1 VSLFTLLLTIWYP
14 PEFPELPQWY
24 SEWKE
29 FANVLSCPL
38 DPFFRNDC
46 FNGKDIERD
55 SSLVPYFM
63 SSNKTCGY
71 SNDATGVVKHYSST
85 SDNIWVDVPNDYTLI
100 FWHPHPE
107 TDSLD
112 PRPLYSYDGYIS
124 YDTMGFEKI
133 TIDNRE
139 AWRIR
144 GKWWWVTC
152 DGYVHVSGSFTN
164 YFIPTEKLD
173 YRITCLS
180 RFYLNSQMGPDPSGI
195 EHYPDRIAELEQA
208 VEQTFKPK
216 EEILQPIADTHI
228 FLGPPLPA
236 GYSNWRKRLTL
247 CNEER
252 KLSYFAYMG
261 TVSTTEI
268 QPLPFFFEG
277 LVTQPGLICG
287 DSLRGSVILPLESD
301 SIPQVMHVYLRP
313 AGELSLDV
321 ANVKSELISLSARP
335 EDFISLDRAGV
346 EELSING
353 NRAFRLRTWQ
363 YGPAD
368 KELSAT
374 TSSVTA
380 YLIHSQ
386 KSDYIV
392 ICSNCLYK
400 SAGLTKNG
408 QERFYPDRIAELE
421 QAVEKTFRPK

>member
-1 VSLFTLLLTIWYP
+1 MLLLTIWCP
-14 PEFPELPQWY
+14 PEFPELPSTYTQWVEHTSY
-24 SEWKE
+24 SYI
-29 FANVLSCPL
+29 
-38 DPFFRNDC
+38 RNNSYYDEY
-46 FNGKDIERD
+46 NYIRIID
-55 SSLVPYFM
+55 STIVPYALDI
-63 SSNKTCGY
+63 SILKKRIPCG
-71 SNDATGVVKHYSST
+71 
-85 SDNIWVDVPNDYTLI
+85 
-100 FWHPHPE
+100 
-107 TDSLD
+107 DSLLGEVEYYD
-112 PRPLYSYDGYIS
+112 STHTTNQELYLSWFPHEDLDTISRKPLYQYDGYIS

-144 GKWWWVTC
+144 GAWWRTYI
-152 DGYVHVSGSFTN
+152 DGGVHERGFFTN
-164 YFIPTEKLD
+164 YYIQTKRLD
-173 YRITCLS
+173 YRITCIS
-180 RFYLNSQMGPDPSGI
+180 MTYIYDDYGPDCAGLV
-195 EHYPDRIAELEQA
+195 HYPNRITELEQA

-421 QAVEKTFRPK
+421 QAVEQTFRPK